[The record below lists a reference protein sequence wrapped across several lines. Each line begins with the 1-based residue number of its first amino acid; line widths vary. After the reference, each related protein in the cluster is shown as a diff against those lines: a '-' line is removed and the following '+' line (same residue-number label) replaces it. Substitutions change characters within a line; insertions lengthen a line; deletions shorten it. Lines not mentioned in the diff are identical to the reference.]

1 MSNRRDYDVI
11 VIGGGPGGLTTA
23 ALLAKAGRRTLLVD
37 KNDTTG
43 GKAVTVT
50 RNGFSYEL
58 GPKLQVPMRD
68 PAFVTLF
75 GELGMSDKLGQ
86 LFLDRAGISYRRP
99 SSQEYRS
106 VLMPQTSED
115 PTPFFDLWGLDDG
128 DRQRALAVLIEIAT
142 TEPAELDRLDDIS
155 MKDYLAAKDV
165 PTALY
170 SYLAMHSNASLAEPI
185 DRVAASEQIKIL
197 QQIAASGGGGYY
209 RGGFGRML
217 GEIEGAYRRFGGELL
232 LGTRVESIVVRDGRA
247 CGIETA
253 HGAFM
258 APVVVSTAGIQPTV
272 LKLVGAPNFDS
283 AYVDYVRGLE
293 PGWGWATVRY
303 FIDAPLMDAGMYLL
317 YADDTWWDTEGYAR
331 FRHGEGPRRS
341 RRLHH
346 RSGRVRSGHGAGRQT
361 VPDRRH
367 RLLARSQSDRDRH
380 VVRAHRRDDRARVP
394 ACVAGRRAPRDRRPR
409 RDLRSHARLGG
420 SGSRRRVRRARP
432 NRRPVRAPQA
442 EPAHSHPRPLSGRL
456 RRRSRSHGYA
466 SSVLVGDGGR
476 TRDSER
482 HPQTCRVVARDD
494 RDGPRPLGCSIPQM
508 HAERTVAGAGRDRVD
523 SSTVT
528 FSSV

>member
-99 SSQEYRS
+99 SSNEYRS
-106 VLMPQTSED
+106 VLLPQTGQD

-128 DRQRALAVLIEIAT
+128 ERRRALEVLIGIAT
-142 TEPAELDRLDDIS
+142 TAPAELDRLDDIS

-197 QQIAASGGGGYY
+197 QQIAVSGGGGYY

-217 GEIEGAYRRFGGELL
+217 GEIEGAFRRFGGELL
-232 LGTRVESIVVRDGRA
+232 LGTRVGSIIVRDGRA

-253 HGAFM
+253 RGAFT

-272 LKLVGAPNFDS
+272 LKLVGASNFDS
-283 AYVDYVRGLE
+283 TYVAYVRGLE

-317 YADDTWWDTEGYAR
+317 YADDTWWDTDGYAR
-331 FRHGEGPRRS
+331 FRHGEG
-341 RRLHH
+341 HEE
-346 RSGRVRSGHGAGRQT
+346 VVVFIT
-361 VPDRRH
+361 VPAVFDPTMAPAGKQCLIAGTVCSPDPAATEIETLYRRID
-367 RLLARSQSDRDRH
+367 ATI
-380 VVRAHRRDDRARVP
+380 ARVFPRVWNAVERRETDGP
-394 ACVAGRRAPRDRRPR
+394 AEI
-409 RDLRSHARLGG
+409 S
-420 SGSRRRVRRARP
+420 
-432 NRRPVRAPQA
+432 
-442 EPAHSHPRPLSGRL
+442 AH
-456 RRRSRSHGYA
+456 
-466 SSVLVGDGGR
+466 
-476 TRDSER
+476 TRDSVIPGQGGECVGLGQIVGQCGR
-482 HPQTCRVVARDD
+482 HKPS
-494 RDGPRPLGCSIPQM
+494 PRTPLPGLYLAGCD
-508 HAERTVAGAGRDRVD
+508 AGAAAMGTHQAC
-523 SSTVT
+523 SSGMAVAAMIQGTARH
-528 FSSV
+528 